1 MHFEE
6 DSLGFWDRLNK
17 LKDKYGYWNLTKLVL
32 FVAFAIAVLLMAKN
46 FGENFDFKK
55 QKELVSETIQETNEQ
70 LVIEHSEK
78 MQLRQEIKPQITNI
92 LKDCLIEMD
101 ADRAFII
108 ELHNGSSNTA
118 GLPFVHCTMT
128 YEETAKNIESIDE
141 DYQNLSLSRFSFPE
155 YLHEHNLW
163 LGLISD
169 FENIDLKIA
178 NRVRANGVTF
188 LVVATIKTQDT
199 EIGYFGF
206 SYCNNKEPKTKQEIT
221 DFVLTNIQKISKL
234 LDKNI
239 ND

>member
-6 DSLGFWDRLNK
+6 ETLGFWDKLNK

-55 QKELVSETIQETNEQ
+55 QKEVISETIQENNEQ
-70 LVIEHSEK
+70 LIIEHNEN
-78 MQLRQEIKPQITNI
+78 MQLRQEIKPQIVTI
-92 LKDCLIEMD
+92 LKECILELG

-108 ELHNGSSNTA
+108 ELHNGSSNAA

-128 YEETAKNIESIDE
+128 YEETSKNVESIDE

-155 YLHEHNLW
+155 YLHKHNLW
-163 LGLISD
+163 VGHISD
-169 FENIDLKIA
+169 FEKIDPKIA
-178 NRVRANGVTF
+178 NRIKLNGGTF
-188 LVVATIKTQDT
+188 LVVTTIKTQDT

-206 SYCNNKEPKTKQEIT
+206 TYCNNKEPKPKLEMA
-221 DFVLTNIQKISKL
+221 DWVLANVQKLSKL

-239 ND
+239 KN